1 MDNST
6 TTNTLFQQTNETIQN
21 TTSTSRKISNNIE
34 PMFHHCRLSTEHMC
48 KVALDTKNV
57 FLSMSIIGVAA
68 ALICILLTMQYR
80 TFHSRII
87 LQLLLANLLVDIF
100 VVAGD
105 GEPEFEYSSACIA
118 QGFFHLLFDWVE
130 ILWMIFLTVFLMMII
145 VRDKSIAQYERYL
158 TAVAW
163 IVPVFLACLPL
174 TTQDYGP
181 SGAPYCWLRNTS
193 SGKGWRFGLYLGPV
207 IISLILIL
215 AAVAYMLWHVRSVQS
230 QYHMSPAARNLEHQ
244 ARVERYLKPLIGYV
258 ISFLLIKLLILV
270 TRIQDALDKPISVW
284 LIILVIVHN
293 IYGLTLSALFF
304 VISSRKSLSL
314 KQFRAG
320 GAYYQQM
327 LCTRE
332 IPGKPT
338 IYEVEQQA
346 STQ

>member
-6 TTNTLFQQTNETIQN
+6 TTNTLFQLTDETIQN
-21 TTSTSRKISNNIE
+21 MTSTRRKISYNTEAIY
-34 PMFHHCRLSTEHMC
+34 HHCRLSNEHMC
-48 KVALDTKNV
+48 KVALDIKNV
-57 FLSMSIIGVAA
+57 FLSMSIIGVGA
-68 ALICILLTMQYR
+68 ALVCILLTLQYR

-87 LQLLLANLLVDIF
+87 LQLLLANFLAAIF

-105 GEPEFEYSSACIA
+105 GEPEMEYSSGCIA
-118 QGFFHLLFDWVE
+118 QGFFHFLFDWVE

-145 VRDKSIAQYERYL
+145 VRDKSIAQYERYF

-163 IVPVFLACLPL
+163 ILPVFLACLPL

-207 IISLILIL
+207 VISLILIV

-244 ARVERYLKPLIGYV
+244 ARVEMYLKPLIGYV
-258 ISFLLIKLLILV
+258 ITFLLIKLFILV

-284 LIILVIVHN
+284 LIFLVIVHS
-293 IYGLTLSALFF
+293 IYGLTLSTLFF
-304 VISSRKSLSL
+304 VTSSRKSLSFT
-314 KQFRAG
+314 QFRAG

-327 LCTRE
+327 LRNCE
-332 IPGKPT
+332 IPGKPAV
-338 IYEVEQQA
+338 YEVEQQA
-346 STQ
+346 PAQ